1 MTILKRLP
9 RPFLLLCLFWVTGTL
24 GAGLASRVSVS
35 PVTLQLQPNVRATQL
50 TLTNQGTTPVTFDLS
65 LMAWSQSGGQDVLS
79 STQAV
84 VVAPAT
90 VTLAPGK
97 AQTVRLARLGNPT
110 LTEQAYRLIATERP
124 SDGAGVT
131 TRLQLVLPLFDGP
144 VSTAPTD
151 DVTASAELNVQASLS
166 PDGHVTLT
174 NPGTTHLQLNT
185 LELQVGGKWQPAPLL
200 YLLAGQSRRLDTVG
214 VQAARYTTG
223 GTARSVALR

>member
-9 RPFLLLCLFWVTGTL
+9 RPFLLLCLLWITGTL

-35 PVTLQLQPNVRATQL
+35 PVTLQLQPNIRAAQL

-65 LMAWSQSGGQDVLS
+65 LMAWSQSTGQDVLT

-97 AQTVRLARLGNPT
+97 AQTVRVARLGNPT
-110 LTEQAYRLIATERP
+110 LSEQAYRLIVTERP

-144 VSTAPTD
+144 VSTASTD
-151 DVTASAELNVQASLS
+151 DITASADLNVQASLS

-174 NPGTTHLQLNT
+174 NPGTTHLRLNT
-185 LELQVGGKWQPAPLL
+185 LELQVGGKWQPVPLL
-200 YLLAGQSRRLDTVG
+200 YLLTGQSRRLDTVG
-214 VQAARYTTG
+214 VQAVRYTTG
-223 GTARSVALR
+223 GTARNVALR